1 MDRIGELT
9 KMFVNSRNV
18 LARKTSAFHLF
29 YIANVK
35 VGRLVQPDNL
45 VITPL
50 VSLLQWAIRRRGNKF
65 KSQSELDVKLIK
77 RPKVR
82 ENVRLISEFKS
93 VIRIL

>member
-29 YIANVK
+29 DIANVK

-45 VITPL
+45 VITP
-50 VSLLQWAIRRRGNKF
+50 
-65 KSQSELDVKLIK
+65 
-77 RPKVR
+77 
-82 ENVRLISEFKS
+82 
-93 VIRIL
+93 